1 MLEHGDQCEHSRYG
15 IIIIGNPK
23 VLSRQPLWNHLLTY
37 YKEQHVLVE
46 GPLNN
51 LKESAIQFAKPKKLV
66 NPTNPGG
73 RFMSNAMFSAKEAMI
88 PGSIYDRTSAMGD
101 KRQMTGPM
109 YGNSYVSNMRAHDP
123 LSYIDTGAMGGM
135 SQPLNGLNLPMPHQM
150 MMPSMPMPF
159 MGGPPSFNPMM
170 TGTFDLNT

>member
-1 MLEHGDQCEHSRYG
+1 MRIFYFRYG

-51 LKESAIQFAKPKKLV
+51 LKESLIQFSKPKKLI

-73 RFMSNAMFSAKEAMI
+73 RFMSNAMFS
-88 PGSIYDRTSAMGD
+88 
-101 KRQMTGPM
+101 
-109 YGNSYVSNMRAHDP
+109 
-123 LSYIDTGAMGGM
+123 
-135 SQPLNGLNLPMPHQM
+135 GLFVVFFVNENFLFF
-150 MMPSMPMPF
+150 S
-159 MGGPPSFNPMM
+159 
-170 TGTFDLNT
+170 

>member
-1 MLEHGDQCEHSRYG
+1 MQSKIQFYYFIKDKKKLFIGFFLFRYG

-51 LKESAIQFAKPKKLV
+51 LKESAIQFSKPKKLI

-73 RFMSNAMFSAKEAMI
+73 RFMSNAMFS
-88 PGSIYDRTSAMGD
+88 
-101 KRQMTGPM
+101 
-109 YGNSYVSNMRAHDP
+109 
-123 LSYIDTGAMGGM
+123 
-135 SQPLNGLNLPMPHQM
+135 GLFFH
-150 MMPSMPMPF
+150 F
-159 MGGPPSFNPMM
+159 SFKKKK
-170 TGTFDLNT
+170 FLFS

>member
-1 MLEHGDQCEHSRYG
+1 MQSKFSFCFFFLLKIQLFILFRYG

-51 LKESAIQFAKPKKLV
+51 LKESAIQFSKPKKLI

-73 RFMSNAMFSAKEAMI
+73 RFMSNAMFS
-88 PGSIYDRTSAMGD
+88 
-101 KRQMTGPM
+101 
-109 YGNSYVSNMRAHDP
+109 
-123 LSYIDTGAMGGM
+123 
-135 SQPLNGLNLPMPHQM
+135 GLFLFNKKTRN
-150 MMPSMPMPF
+150 F
-159 MGGPPSFNPMM
+159 FSF
-170 TGTFDLNT
+170 